1 MHNYHVVLCSH
12 LLDNDRFFVVNAYK
26 LESDDIVEQKHESY
40 FLYNRD
46 LYIIYDYV
54 PELLESAYFYL
65 KSQKLDN
72 YESSINLQKL
82 ILVLDCHNK
91 VMWEKSCRFDKIKR
105 PKTQH
110 IQTAVE
116 FWNSE
121 INFIENRF
129 VSSPDFHRY
138 VICFLDFT
146 IEHADAAE
154 YVAKIIL
161 CLTEKNK
168 KRIMDLKLVDKS
180 LWYYRRSLVNRYLHM
195 LANVGIPLEPFIGE
209 EKKWVEMLVCSTKH
223 YYTSHMAKI
232 Y

>member
-1 MHNYHVVLCSH
+1 ELDFLDVLVESTQTSNCLFHWQYRQWMFMNVCNLTEWFNQVS
-12 LLDNDRFFVVNAYK
+12 LKEIVSRYK
-26 LESDDIVEQKHESY
+26 REDHITSTT
-40 FLYNRD
+40 
-46 LYIIYDYV
+46 
-54 PELLESAYFYL
+54 
-65 KSQKLDN
+65 
-72 YESSINLQKL
+72 SIK
-82 ILVLDCHNK
+82 
-91 VMWEKSCRFDKIKR
+91 FDKIKR